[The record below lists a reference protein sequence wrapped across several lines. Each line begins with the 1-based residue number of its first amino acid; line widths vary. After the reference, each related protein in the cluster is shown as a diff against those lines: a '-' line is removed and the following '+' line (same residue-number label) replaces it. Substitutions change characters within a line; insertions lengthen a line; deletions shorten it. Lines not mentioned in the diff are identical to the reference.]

1 MALFPKVTVTIVTF
15 VIALAWGFNDAV
27 AQTVA
32 CPQAEGLT
40 GYTTIASI
48 NNDMRAELARIS
60 DGEKLPEDSYTY
72 TLCPQTI
79 FDVSNE
85 PLQPILSDV
94 SFACGSNGEANDSCV
109 LFGGSQQVLIVDS
122 LLNSY
127 PLERITFSGLT
138 FSGFNQNSESR
149 GTAIAA
155 FASKPTSAIFRDAL
169 FRDFMSD
176 FVILQSTGEPGSEPM
191 MIEIN
196 DSIVNGGTT
205 GVFFDND
212 GGFLNIRNI
221 QVEGLNAASF
231 IATANGGVSRLRES
245 SISKG
250 SLDSITYTTN
260 SAEQQVADVNIFSMS
275 RLADAFYAEQEG
287 SGLVVRN
294 VSLFS
299 NDLSPMEW
307 TAISAQSGAIVEVV
321 GSTIS
326 GNSGLLFAL
335 QAGIG
340 SAVSITDSSINQN
353 TAASSTSASIFVIGG
368 SAIVERSE
376 FTQNFGFSGE
386 ILAFLGGSVE
396 LSQSCIQDS
405 RSDFVAFA
413 DSQSTVSGE
422 NAMNFVGSYESSFCT
437 SSGPRLFREDVGA
450 GCFVGGLCT
459 GTCRNIADASECMAR
474 AATPTSSPTNFP
486 NSVLPTVTSTGQP
499 DTSIPSFTP
508 GSFVPNTQIPIPT
521 VDLTFS
527 PTTDDTLLPT
537 RNSVP
542 ESTNLPTLEVQRPTL
557 ASITTSVP
565 ITPPS
570 EPTVIPT
577 SAPPGTTV
585 TPTMLPTNV
594 HGQNGTPSPT
604 QRCRPAGSG
613 TMANSIG
620 KGKGDKSFKSSR
632 DSSKNIRT
640 PEFGIEQWV
649 DNKLLDGR
657 HTWFSTQSKEEPL
670 FNESLP
676 ICPPEESA
684 RPTVG
689 AVSTKSGKGKRGASE
704 KSSKKGSMSAKSGK
718 AKSSSTKSKKSS
730 DRSSFSSKKKK
741 GGVRREI

>member
-1 MALFPKVTVTIVTF
+1 VEFSIERFARTEISFTREFTTMALFPRVTVTIVTF

-169 FRDFMSD
+169 FRVRFFRFECQLQIRCPIASHKFKHKSQDFMSD

-353 TAASSTSASIFVIGG
+353 TAAVRIQTTLVLFTSL
-368 SAIVERSE
+368 
-376 FTQNFGFSGE
+376 
-386 ILAFLGGSVE
+386 LALTSFLS
-396 LSQSCIQDS
+396 
-405 RSDFVAFA
+405 
-413 DSQSTVSGE
+413 
-422 NAMNFVGSYESSFCT
+422 
-437 SSGPRLFREDVGA
+437 
-450 GCFVGGLCT
+450 
-459 GTCRNIADASECMAR
+459 
-474 AATPTSSPTNFP
+474 
-486 NSVLPTVTSTGQP
+486 
-499 DTSIPSFTP
+499 
-508 GSFVPNTQIPIPT
+508 
-521 VDLTFS
+521 
-527 PTTDDTLLPT
+527 
-537 RNSVP
+537 
-542 ESTNLPTLEVQRPTL
+542 
-557 ASITTSVP
+557 
-565 ITPPS
+565 
-570 EPTVIPT
+570 
-577 SAPPGTTV
+577 
-585 TPTMLPTNV
+585 
-594 HGQNGTPSPT
+594 
-604 QRCRPAGSG
+604 
-613 TMANSIG
+613 
-620 KGKGDKSFKSSR
+620 
-632 DSSKNIRT
+632 
-640 PEFGIEQWV
+640 
-649 DNKLLDGR
+649 
-657 HTWFSTQSKEEPL
+657 
-670 FNESLP
+670 
-676 ICPPEESA
+676 
-684 RPTVG
+684 
-689 AVSTKSGKGKRGASE
+689 
-704 KSSKKGSMSAKSGK
+704 
-718 AKSSSTKSKKSS
+718 
-730 DRSSFSSKKKK
+730 
-741 GGVRREI
+741 